1 MDIKNISDVIED
13 LENQVE
19 RLNNEVYNLNSKN
32 ELLEN
37 LLIKVIENNI
47 GSLDLLCDIN
57 YIVLKEDLSGEE
69 RAEIS
74 FLLLRTQKEYML
86 EGKVPSLEEFHNK
99 LLKVLGVDQSD
110 KKKYPIQISTQLL
123 QNQMQLGDFSIGKEI
138 LDKK

>member
-1 MDIKNISDVIED
+1 MGALRLDIKNISDVIED

-57 YIVLKEDLSGEE
+57 YIVLNETTSKCFNDS
-69 RAEIS
+69 R
-74 FLLLRTQKEYML
+74 YC
-86 EGKVPSLEEFHNK
+86 
-99 LLKVLGVDQSD
+99 
-110 KKKYPIQISTQLL
+110 
-123 QNQMQLGDFSIGKEI
+123 
-138 LDKK
+138 